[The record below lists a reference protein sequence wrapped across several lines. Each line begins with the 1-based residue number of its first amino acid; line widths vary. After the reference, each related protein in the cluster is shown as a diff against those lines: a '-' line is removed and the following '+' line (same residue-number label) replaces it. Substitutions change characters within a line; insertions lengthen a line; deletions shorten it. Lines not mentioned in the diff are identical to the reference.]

1 MKIESKVK
9 KFQQGG
15 AMPQDPAAQG
25 APAPEAGGTPEAG
38 APAGGEQDP
47 MMQILQVAAQAVQTQ
62 NCEAAIAV
70 CQALLQIAQG
80 GAAPEQAPQEEPTFA
95 RNGAKIV
102 RVR

>member
-25 APAPEAGGTPEAG
+25 AGAPETGGAPEAG

-47 MMQILQVAAQAVQTQ
+47 MMQILQVAA
-62 NCEAAIAV
+62 
-70 CQALLQIAQG
+70 
-80 GAAPEQAPQEEPTFA
+80 
-95 RNGAKIV
+95 
-102 RVR
+102 